1 MKHELKILPAYFEAV
16 LSGEKTFEIRNNND
30 RGFQKGDTL
39 VLREFDPDLSSSTL
53 AMCYTG
59 RTIERVVSY
68 VSNYEQQPGFVVL
81 GLKQQRLPEGWKAR
95 QMSSG
100 EVIVWKDGLGS
111 HRAEAD
117 PNNIPSL
124 ILHALASDLLA
135 AEPKPEGGAA

>member
-81 GLKQQRLPEGWKAR
+81 GLKQQRLPEGGAVNVSQLDRYDAGYLNDFGGGDVNWWHDYIR
-95 QMSSG
+95 T
-100 EVIVWKDGLGS
+100 ELD
-111 HRAEAD
+111 RAHD
-117 PNNIPSL
+117 FYQSQV
-124 ILHALASDLLA
+124 
-135 AEPKPEGGAA
+135 EGGAA

>member
-30 RGFQKGDTL
+30 RGFRKGDTL

-81 GLKQQRLPEGWKAR
+81 GLKQQRMPEGWTWLASR
-95 QMSSG
+95 RG
-100 EVIVWKDGLGS
+100 G
-111 HRAEAD
+111 
-117 PNNIPSL
+117 PNNIYIIFLDGVSL
-124 ILHALASDLLA
+124 GIDLTGR
-135 AEPKPEGGAA
+135 K

>member
-39 VLREFDPDLSSSTL
+39 VLREFDPGLSSSTL
-53 AMCYTG
+53 TMCYTG

-81 GLKQQRLPEGWKAR
+81 GLKQTQLPEGWQLVPVEPTEA
-95 QMSSG
+95 MISS
-100 EVIVWKDGLGS
+100 VIDAGTFDEDDVAYFWDS
-111 HRAEAD
+111 M
-117 PNNIPSL
+117 
-124 ILHALASDLLA
+124 LAFA
-135 AEPKPEGGAA
+135 PTHEGGES

>member
-53 AMCYTG
+53 TMCYTG

-81 GLKQQRLPEGWKAR
+81 GLKQQRLPEG
-95 QMSSG
+95 
-100 EVIVWKDGLGS
+100 
-111 HRAEAD
+111 
-117 PNNIPSL
+117 
-124 ILHALASDLLA
+124 
-135 AEPKPEGGAA
+135 GAA